1 MKVTVGDKVVYPAQG
16 LCLIGPIVNKIV
28 DERSVRFYQLILLND
43 EGGDLFVPVD
53 KVQVIG
59 IRLPL
64 KKSEIPKLL
73 DHLKRPVTPA
83 DTWKQRAA
91 NNRKLLA
98 SGSAFDLAEVVESLT
113 ELREK
118 RSLSFGESKLLEKA
132 KMLLISEICEVMRS
146 TKEEAEQQID
156 EALKARKAEGQQ
168 KP

>member
-16 LCLIGPIVNKIV
+16 LCLIGPIVNRII
-28 DERSVRFYQLILLND
+28 DERTMTFYQLILLND

-53 KVQVIG
+53 KVQEIG
-59 IRLPL
+59 IRPPL

-73 DHLKRPVTPA
+73 HHLKRPVTTA

-98 SGSAFDLAEVVESLT
+98 SGSAFDLAEVLESLT
-113 ELREK
+113 ELKEK

-132 KMLLISEICEVMRS
+132 KMLLVSEISEVIGS
-146 TKEEAEQQID
+146 TKEEAGRQID
-156 EALKARKAEGQQ
+156 EALRARKSGEGQ
-168 KP
+168 